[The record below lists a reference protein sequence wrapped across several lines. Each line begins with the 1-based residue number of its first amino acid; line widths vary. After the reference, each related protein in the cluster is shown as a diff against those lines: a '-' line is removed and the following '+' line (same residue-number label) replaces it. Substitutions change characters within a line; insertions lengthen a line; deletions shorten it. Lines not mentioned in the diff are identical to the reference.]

1 MIYLDYNASTPTD
14 LRVLDAMW
22 PFFATRHGNASST
35 DHAVGAQARR
45 AVETARGQVA
55 ELIGADE
62 EEIVFTSGA
71 TEADN
76 IAILGTLARLDGAA
90 QVLVSPVEHPAVLE
104 PARTA
109 GSRLRMIPV
118 DGDGIVDVDA
128 LRALLSAPTGL
139 VAVMAANNE
148 TGAVQPLREITRLCQ
163 DAEVPL
169 HIDAAQ
175 AVARIPVDVGNDP
188 CATLALS
195 GHKMYG
201 PQGVGAL
208 YVRRR
213 RLRAR
218 LSPILFGGGH
228 ERNLR
233 PGTMNLPGIV
243 GIGEAARLVG
253 REREND
259 ADRESQLRI
268 RLLERLSEAPV
279 PLHQNLT
286 DAPRL
291 PQTVSMRF
299 EGVRAAA
306 VMHQLSNE
314 VAISTGSACSTTSVE
329 PSHVLVAQ
337 GLSHD
342 VIKETMRVS
351 FGRNTSDDD
360 IEVAATLIV
369 AAVTSVVAVGRASQ
383 PA

>member
-175 AVARIPVDVGNDP
+175 AVARIPMDVGHDP

-208 YVRRR
+208 YVRRQR
-213 RLRAR
+213 PRAR
-218 LSPILFGGGH
+218 VSPILYGGGH

-259 ADRESQLRI
+259 ADRESQLCV

-279 PLHQNLT
+279 PLHQSLT

-314 VAISTGSACSTTSVE
+314 VAISTGSACSTASVE